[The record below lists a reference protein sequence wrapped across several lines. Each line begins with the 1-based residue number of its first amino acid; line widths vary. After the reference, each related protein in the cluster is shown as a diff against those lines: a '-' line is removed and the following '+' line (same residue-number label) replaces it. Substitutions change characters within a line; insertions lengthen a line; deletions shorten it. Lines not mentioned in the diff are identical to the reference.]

1 MQTKLQDNQNET
13 QITSLLNRNF
23 KVKVINMLMY
33 LQKNIQDFRED
44 LNKKIHLLKSH
55 SEPKNTVTK
64 MKNTME
70 AFNRL
75 SQVKEV
81 ANDLESGEQEN
92 NEAKK
97 TEKRISGNERIR
109 AV

>member
-1 MQTKLQDNQNET
+1 
-13 QITSLLNRNF
+13 
-23 KVKVINMLMY
+23 MLTY

-44 LNKKIHLLKSH
+44 HNKKIHLLKSH

-75 SQVKEV
+75 SQVKKV
-81 ANDLESGEQEN
+81 VNDLESGEQEN
-92 NEAKK
+92 KPKK
-97 TEKRISGNERIR
+97 NRKKDLWE
-109 AV
+109 